1 MKAKTDGQ
9 RGDTGQK
16 HVDVC
21 VWILLGPARRGGRLP
36 VRILCVV
43 NPLNIAG
50 GVVVFFSSDQ
60 NIVFPFRPKNIYP
73 LPMKSADDNT
83 TVNSEK
89 IKALKR
95 VLLPDPHD

>member
-1 MKAKTDGQ
+1 MTLGELKAELKQ
-9 RGDTGQK
+9 
-16 HVDVC
+16 HS
-21 VWILLGPARRGGRLP
+21 I
-36 VRILCVV
+36 RIVGTLK
-43 NPLNIAG
+43 NDSEGG